1 MCTILPPSTICR
13 LCETYKRTPYGGY
26 FQLPNGEYIKKNGPN
41 EDFGDFTEDQLEYL
55 TKRFKM
61 KDKCCGTCKFWHR
74 TGPTSGI
81 CKALVGRMDVPPWAP
96 TAANSCRNQDDYS
109 GVYYSACLLWTNKE

>member
-1 MCTILPPSTICR
+1 VKFIKEPLM
-13 LCETYKRTPYGGY
+13 GGIFNY
-26 FQLPNGEYIKKNGPN
+26 QMGNTLKKNGPN

-81 CKALVGRMDVPPWAP
+81 CKALVVENGCSALGS
-96 TAANSCRNQDDYS
+96 NS
-109 GVYYSACLLWTNKE
+109 GKLL